1 MTRNTNYHLLG
12 RCEFQTSD
20 SATPLE
26 SSSLSPDQLAR
37 AVHAIQYLSPLG
49 LSIPMQISLEQAV
62 VVHLM
67 EEVGM
72 ATLVLLQWEPQ

>member
-1 MTRNTNYHLLG
+1 MAGGY
-12 RCEFQTSD
+12 EFQTSD
-20 SATPLE
+20 SVTPLE
-26 SSSLSPDQLAR
+26 SSSFSPDQLAR
-37 AVHAIQYLSPLG
+37 AVHAIQYLSSLG

-62 VVHLM
+62 VVRLM